1 MSKFIWTDEYKLGIG
16 IIDEQHQ
23 HFFEIANQIYDTLET
38 KQGEKEKLVLIINE
52 LKDYA
57 FYHLATEEKYFNQFA
72 YSDMANHMK
81 YHTMFRVRVGEYIDR
96 IKEADVDI
104 AKLAEDVTD
113 FATNWLSNHILSAD
127 KMYAPFFKE
136 KGL

>member
-1 MSKFIWTDEYKLGIG
+1 MGIG

-23 HFFEIANQIYDTLET
+23 HFFEIANQIYDMLDT
-38 KQGEKEKLVLIINE
+38 KQGEKEKLVIIINE

-72 YSDMANHMK
+72 YSDMAHHMK
-81 YHTMFRVRVGEYIDR
+81 YHTMFRIQAGEYMDR
-96 IKEADVDI
+96 IKDESVDI
-104 AKLAEDVTD
+104 NKLAQDVTD
-113 FATNWLSNHILSAD
+113 FATKWLATHILAAD
-127 KMYAPFFKE
+127 KMYAPFFIE